1 MVASRSLGRGEGAA
15 LRRERSS
22 HPAMNWLNTPP
33 LFKTILDLGVLFVT
47 TEVPLLFGAVALYRR
62 RWQRPSDAAKA
73 PAVSELYR

>member
-1 MVASRSLGRGEGAA
+1 
-15 LRRERSS
+15 
-22 HPAMNWLNTPP
+22 MNWLNTPP

-62 RWQRPSDAAKA
+62 WWQRPSDAAKA